1 MVIISENVFDLIL
14 FLYLQMN
21 MDGPE
26 SIIRELSSLTPK
38 SNPASLVHMSLVSYL
53 KFLEDECATYVMLST
68 LNSALWNPVRRR
80 LFGSLKH
87 HLKRTFKEDTHQS
100 GLIRTV
106 LVNQALSGRYP
117 GGRNRNAYNCTT
129 SRFRPNAEDTE
140 DFDLVTKTL
149 DSVKNHGRKCSSV
162 CCTGAFIAETML
174 AVLVNE
180 DVSHLVFDANLCD
193 RFYRNKPIRPLMFF
207 DITSVLV
214 HYLTSLDDLEERSY
228 GLQTPSLTKL
238 VINSPNL
245 GPLTSQ
251 SVYGRLFQVY
261 KETKHFHEYPWK
273 LSNGQARPTSQFMML
288 TLSNLFDRPPNFFT
302 NLTYIK
308 LSGECINTRLKVI
321 GDRGGHAVTH
331 LFAGLAHSCP
341 VLETLDFSEVTSLC
355 PESLLYLCYQ
365 DAYLVLHKYMYLPPY
380 NSEDNLSSHEV
391 QGRKHDGV
399 SYCHWCKDPA
409 LKQKVRNEIHS
420 NVYILDDRLYEYIE
434 KNIEEPGCMLLQCV
448 KVSQLIKAFTGKH
461 WDIGDSNKTLKHQI

>member
-1 MVIISENVFDLIL
+1 MYLIFFCLFIYRGEMDTPEN
-14 FLYLQMN
+14 
-21 MDGPE
+21 
-26 SIIRELSSLTPK
+26 IIREFSSLTPK

-53 KFLEDECATYVMLST
+53 KFLEEECATYVMLST
-68 LNSALWNPVRRR
+68 LNSALWNPVRQR
-80 LFGSLKH
+80 LFWSLKE
-87 HLKRTFKEDTHQS
+87 HLRKTFKEDSHQS

-106 LVNQALSGRYP
+106 LVNQALCGRYP
-117 GGRNRNAYNCTT
+117 GARNRNAYTCTT

-214 HYLTSLDDLEERSY
+214 HYLTTLDDLEERSF

-261 KETKHFHEYPWK
+261 KETKHFHDYPWK
-273 LSNGQARPTSQFMML
+273 LSNEQARPTSQFMML

-380 NSEDNLSSHEV
+380 TNEDSLDHEL

-399 SYCHWCKDPA
+399 SYCPWCRDPA
-409 LKQKVRNEIHS
+409 LKLNQKVRNEINS

-434 KNIEEPGCMLLQCV
+434 KNIDDPGCMLMQCV

-461 WDIGDSNKTLKHQI
+461 SGFGDSFIK